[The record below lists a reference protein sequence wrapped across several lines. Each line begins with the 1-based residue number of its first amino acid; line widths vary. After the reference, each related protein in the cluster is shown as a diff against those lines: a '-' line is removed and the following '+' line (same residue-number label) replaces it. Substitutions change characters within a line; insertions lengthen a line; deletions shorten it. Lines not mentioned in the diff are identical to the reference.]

1 MVDRSRGGGLAP
13 EHVTYSPESQPV
25 EGWEEKHG
33 AGKEQG
39 RVIKALLGG
48 SSSVLM
54 RETEA
59 QGRCRIKEWR
69 ERDAGDL
76 VSSQSPVVVPEVVP
90 NLVSPGHPGPRHY
103 GAQLRRVCTPD
114 VVGGGG
120 EPSGHGRLREIG
132 ARTFLNG
139 DNGLSLA

>member
-1 MVDRSRGGGLAP
+1 MVDPSRGGGLAP

-59 QGRCRIKEWR
+59 QGRCRIKEV
-69 ERDAGDL
+69 ERKGRGRTCEL
-76 VSSQSPVVVPEVVP
+76 SEPCRGSRSRSQSVESWP
-90 NLVSPGHPGPRHY
+90 PR
-103 GAQLRRVCTPD
+103 TPALQ
-114 VVGGGG
+114 
-120 EPSGHGRLREIG
+120 ST
-132 ARTFLNG
+132 A
-139 DNGLSLA
+139 